1 MRRRQIQPSARCS
14 SGLAAGCASREKR
27 GPRSRRPDRRALACR
42 EEGEER
48 EYYSVLKQAFRDLDY
63 VEGKNAEFLHRYPVE
78 RIERF
83 EQLAKDLVDC
93 NTELI
98 VVVKIRGAAASR
110 LIRPSRS

>member
-1 MRRRQIQPSARCS
+1 V
-14 SGLAAGCASREKR
+14 LWHAGSE
-27 GPRSRRPDRRALACR
+27 D
-42 EEGEER
+42 EER
-48 EYYSVLKQAFRDLDY
+48 EYYSVLKQAFRDIDY
-63 VEGKNAEFLHRYPVE
+63 VEGKNAEFLHRYPAE

-110 LIRPSRS
+110 LIHHSRS